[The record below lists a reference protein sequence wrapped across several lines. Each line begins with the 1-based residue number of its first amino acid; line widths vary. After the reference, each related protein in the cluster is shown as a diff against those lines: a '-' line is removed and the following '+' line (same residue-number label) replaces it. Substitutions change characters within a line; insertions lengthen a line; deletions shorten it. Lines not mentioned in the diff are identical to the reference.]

1 MENIIQKKDD
11 LLPSNYLDNKIFGLL
26 VPALEETLIEASK
39 QNVLRVQKCRFNGL
53 DYIAEILWNRN
64 PRRSKIFLS
73 PLNVFEIP
81 SFKEYL
87 RLHPRPYYPKS
98 WLWSEDEAALYI
110 QRYVRGW
117 LVRKCSDVQ
126 EMRQFWKRA
135 TKEEVDWSAGGK
147 NSTYQQEGS
156 ECLVHGLLRRPAVAL
171 RGIPEMGKRN
181 EMQGDG
187 QKEGGSCTQCIHT
200 SQVTMF
206 KTVSASDLESDGP
219 SLLFAGL
226 LAVALAAPSP
236 VPAPTP
242 APAPAPAP
250 LSNAALIT
258 APLAGPALLSNI
270 GAPLLYSSYPAPLPL
285 ASYAPSA
292 PYIYKS
298 YVY

>member
-1 MENIIQKKDD
+1 MCSIPLRENHPEDNYTTRCLKGISETSNTVTYVAPSNSNCRDRYSTDVKEVEKMENIIQKKDD

-126 EMRQFWKRA
+126 EMRQFWKDFAAKRIFDK
-135 TKEEVDWSAGGK
+135 KE
-147 NSTYQQEGS
+147 
-156 ECLVHGLLRRPAVAL
+156 R
-171 RGIPEMGKRN
+171 
-181 EMQGDG
+181 
-187 QKEGGSCTQCIHT
+187 CIVQ
-200 SQVTMF
+200 SQR
-206 KTVSASDLESDGP
+206 
-219 SLLFAGL
+219 
-226 LAVALAAPSP
+226 
-236 VPAPTP
+236 
-242 APAPAPAP
+242 
-250 LSNAALIT
+250 LSNQIQNDIKHTIIDDNLIRCEKYRLMT
-258 APLAGPALLSNI
+258 
-270 GAPLLYSSYPAPLPL
+270 
-285 ASYAPSA
+285 
-292 PYIYKS
+292 
-298 YVY
+298 